1 MYIIQPWHNVV
12 LLLVAVLLHL
22 PFLIDDLVHPSFQVH
37 PTGAVVITGAISLIP
52 MNEQGGASTIG
63 VALLSHRLMNHSLKL
78 IPRLGP
84 PVRRGQR
91 SGL

>member
-37 PTGAVVITGAISLIP
+37 PTGAVVITGAFDPACSFSGAMIP
-52 MNEQGGASTIG
+52 HEREQGEASTMV
-63 VALLSHRLMNHSLKL
+63 VALISHH
-78 IPRLGP
+78 
-84 PVRRGQR
+84 
-91 SGL
+91 